1 MRINLQPRQLQ
12 CFLRVAELQSF
23 SLAAQDLAVSQPA
36 LSRTIKHVEAE
47 IGARLFDRTTR
58 TVTLT
63 PAGIE
68 LRSVA
73 SRLVAEFEGAFGE
86 LALFVAGRRGRVI
99 VAALPSVAAVLL
111 PPAIVGFQAAFPEV
125 DVSIQDGLSGSVL
138 DAVREGRADLGITVG
153 PSSSDT
159 LAYTPLLSDE
169 FGLVC
174 RQDSPLAAK
183 AAVPWAIFSEH
194 RFISMSPAS
203 SVRQT
208 TDAAFQQAG
217 VAVQPLYGCSF
228 LGTAGHLVAAGLGI
242 TALPL
247 LTMPLIAPQPLCWR
261 RLERPTM
268 SRQIGVVTRR
278 GRSLAPAA
286 RHFLAILIRAG
297 EHADGKPAASIGP

>member
-1 MRINLQPRQLQ
+1 VRINLQPRQLL
-12 CFLRVAELQSF
+12 CFLRVAELESF
-23 SLAAQDLAVSQPA
+23 SLAARELAVSQPA
-36 LSRTIKHVEAE
+36 LSRTIQQVEAE

-58 TVTLT
+58 NVTLT
-63 PAGIE
+63 PAGAE
-68 LRSVA
+68 LRPIA

-86 LALFVAGRRGRVI
+86 LALFVVGRRGRVV

-111 PPAIVGFQAAFPEV
+111 PPAIVGFQADFPDVE
-125 DVSIQDGLSGSVL
+125 VSIQDGLSGSVL
-138 DAVREGRADLGITVG
+138 DAVREGRADIGITMG
-153 PSSSDT
+153 PSPSDT

-183 AAVPWAIFSEH
+183 QVAPWSIFSEH
-194 RFISMSPAS
+194 RFIAMSPAS
-203 SVRQT
+203 SVRQM
-208 TDAAFQQAG
+208 TDAAFLQAG
-217 VAVQPLYGCSF
+217 VAVRPLYGCSF

-261 RLERPTM
+261 RLERPVM
-268 SRQIGVVTRR
+268 HRQIGVVTRL

-286 RHFLAILIRAG
+286 RNFLTALTL
-297 EHADGKPAASIGP
+297 AAEQIG